1 MRSLVIGVLF
11 VVLCVGLSHAETAEE
26 DLLVSPRYCLKEIRK
41 SDERIRSH
49 GYPAETHEVTTEDGY
64 VLTLFRI
71 PYSPKLK
78 NQNAQ
83 RQPVFLQHGL
93 FSNSDCFL
101 CSGPDNSLAYLLAD
115 AGYDVWLG
123 NARGNIYSRANTL
136 ISLNSYKFWHF
147 DWHEIGTIDLP
158 AMIDYILDLTG
169 YKQLHYAGH
178 SQGTTVYLVMLT
190 ERPEYNAKIKSG
202 HLLAPCAFFE
212 HGKSFI
218 FNLLGPLVGTPGGI
232 WNQLL
237 VDSELI
243 PHNDLINRVVDNSCN
258 AASAICKNGFMLFAN
273 GGYENANVSSM
284 QVLIETH
291 PAGSSSNQGI
301 HFLQLW
307 ASHEFR
313 QYDWGTKKNNELY
326 GQDLPPDYDLSKIT
340 APTHS
345 YSSNND
351 ALCGPKDVDTLVSK
365 FTHLVED
372 HRVPLQSFNHLD
384 FIIARNMKELVNDLI
399 IDRVQSYD

>member
-1 MRSLVIGVLF
+1 MGAIAYLLVFCLA
-11 VVLCVGLSHAETAEE
+11 VGLAAAEKS
-26 DLLVSPRYCLKEIRK
+26 DYCLSEIIK

-49 GYPAETHEVTTEDGY
+49 GYPAESHTVVTEDGY

-71 PYSPKLK
+71 PYSHKLK
-78 NQNAQ
+78 NQNEK
-83 RQPVFLQHGL
+83 RPPVLLQHGL

-101 CSGPDNSLAYLLAD
+101 SSGPDNSLAYLLAD

-123 NARGNIYSRANTL
+123 NARGNIYSRENNI
-136 ISLNSYKFWHF
+136 ISINSPKFWHF
-147 DWHEIGTIDLP
+147 DWHEIGTIDIP
-158 AMIDYILDLTG
+158 AMIDYIIDETG
-169 YKQLHYAGH
+169 HSQVHYAGH
-178 SQGTTVYLVMLT
+178 SQGTTVYLVMLS
-190 ERPEYNAKIKSG
+190 ERPEYNEKVKSG

-212 HGKSFI
+212 HGSSFI
-218 FNLLGPLVGTPGGI
+218 FKAMGPLVGTPGGL

-237 VDSELI
+237 VDTELI
-243 PHNDLINRVVDNSCN
+243 PHNNLVNRVVDNSCHLSNSICNN
-258 AASAICKNGFMLFAN
+258 AFIMFAN
-273 GGYENANVSSM
+273 GGYVNSNASSM
-284 QVLIETH
+284 SVLIETH

-313 QYDWGTKKNNELY
+313 QYDWGTKKNQEIY
-326 GQDLPPDYDLSKIT
+326 GQELPPDYDLSLIT

-365 FTHLVED
+365 FTHLTED
-372 HRVPLQSFNHLD
+372 HRVPVQSFNHLD
-384 FIIARNMKELVNDLI
+384 FIIAKNMKELVNDLVI
-399 IDRVQSYD
+399 ERINSYEGR

>member
-1 MRSLVIGVLF
+1 MGAIAYLLVFCLA
-11 VVLCVGLSHAETAEE
+11 VGLAAAEKS
-26 DLLVSPRYCLKEIRK
+26 DYCLSEIVK

-49 GYPAETHEVTTEDGY
+49 GYPAEAHTVVTEDGY

-71 PYSPKLK
+71 PYSHKLK
-78 NQNAQ
+78 NQNEK
-83 RQPVFLQHGL
+83 RPPVLLQHGL

-101 CSGPDNSLAYLLAD
+101 SSGPDNSLAYLLAD

-123 NARGNIYSRANTL
+123 NARGNIYSRENNI
-136 ISLNSYKFWHF
+136 ISINSPKFWHF
-147 DWHEIGTIDLP
+147 DWHEIGTIDIP
-158 AMIDYILDLTG
+158 AMIDYIIDETG
-169 YKQLHYAGH
+169 HSQVHYAGH
-178 SQGTTVYLVMLT
+178 SQGTTVYLVMLS
-190 ERPEYNAKIKSG
+190 ERPEYNEKVKSG

-212 HGKSFI
+212 HGSSFI
-218 FNLLGPLVGTPGGI
+218 FKAMGPLVGTPGGL

-237 VDSELI
+237 VDTELI
-243 PHNDLINRVVDNSCN
+243 PHNNLVNRVVDNSCHLSNSICNN
-258 AASAICKNGFMLFAN
+258 AFIMFAN
-273 GGYENANVSSM
+273 GGYVNSNASSM
-284 QVLIETH
+284 SVLIETH

-313 QYDWGTKKNNELY
+313 QYDWGTKKNQEIY
-326 GQDLPPDYDLSKIT
+326 GQELPPDYDLSLIT

-365 FTHLVED
+365 FTHLTED
-372 HRVPLQSFNHLD
+372 HRVPVQTFNHLD
-384 FIIARNMKELVNDLI
+384 FIIAKNMKELVNDLVI
-399 IDRVQSYD
+399 ERINSYEGR